1 MRVAVFGT
9 GVVGQTLAAKIADL
23 GHEVMVGTRDV
34 AAAVARTEPGM
45 AGGQPFSEWA
55 SQHADVKVGT
65 FAEAAA
71 HGEVL
76 FNATNGEGSIS
87 ALEMAGAEN
96 LSGKLLIDVANPL
109 DFSRGMPPTLFVSN
123 TDSLAEQIQRAFP
136 EARVVKALNTVN
148 AHLMVDPSQAAG
160 GEHTVFVS
168 GDDQSA
174 KDEVIRILREWFGW
188 KHVIDLGD
196 ITTARGPEMYMALW
210 LRLWGA
216 LQSNMFTIKV
226 VT

>member
-1 MRVAVFGT
+1 MRVGVLGT
-9 GVVGQTLAAKIADL
+9 GVVGETLAAKVAEL

-34 AAAVARTEPGM
+34 EAAVARTEPGA
-45 AGGQPFSEWA
+45 AGGQPFSEWV
-55 SQHADVKVGT
+55 SQHPDVKVGT
-65 FAEAAA
+65 FAEAAGHA
-71 HGEVL
+71 ELL
-76 FNATNGEGSIS
+76 FNATTGEGSIA

-96 LSGKLLIDVANPL
+96 LSGKVLVDVANAL
-109 DFSRGMPPTLFVSN
+109 DFSRGMPPSLFVSN

-136 EARVVKALNTVN
+136 EARVVKSLNTVN
-148 AHLMVDPSQAAG
+148 ARLMVDPGQAAG

-174 KDEVIRILREWFGW
+174 KDKVIRILREWFGW

-216 LQSNMFTIKV
+216 LQNNMFTIKV

>member
-1 MRVAVFGT
+1 MRVGVFGT
-9 GVVGQTLAAKIADL
+9 GVVGQTLAAKITEL

-34 AAAVARTEPGM
+34 EAAMARTEPGP
-45 AGGQPFSEWA
+45 AGGQAFSEWA
-55 SQHADVKVGT
+55 AQHSDVKVGT

-76 FNATNGEGSIS
+76 FNATNGQGSIP
-87 ALEMAGAEN
+87 ALEMAGAGN
-96 LSGKLLIDVANPL
+96 LGGKVLVDVSNPL
-109 DFSRGMPPTLFVSN
+109 DFSGGMPPSLFVAN

-136 EARVVKALNTVN
+136 DARVVNSLNTVN
-148 AHLMVDPSQAAG
+148 ANLMVDPGQTAG

-174 KDEVIRILREWFGW
+174 KDEVTRILRDWFGW

-196 ITTARGPEMYMALW
+196 ITSARGPEMYIALW
-210 LRLWGA
+210 LRLWLGLGTSMA
-216 LQSNMFTIKV
+216 TIKV

>member
-1 MRVAVFGT
+1 MRVGVLGT
-9 GVVGQTLAAKIADL
+9 GVAGETLAGKIAEL

-34 AAAVARTEPGM
+34 EAAVARTEPGM
-45 AGGQPFSEWA
+45 AGGQPFSEWV
-55 SQHADVKVGT
+55 SQHSDVKVGT

-76 FNATNGEGSIS
+76 FNATNGQGSIP

-96 LSGKLLIDVANPL
+96 LSGKILIDVSNPL
-109 DFSRGMPPTLFVSN
+109 DFSKGMPPTLFVAN

-136 EARVVKALNTVN
+136 EARVVKSLNTLN
-148 AHLMVDPSQAAG
+148 ARLMVDPSQAG
-160 GEHTVFVS
+160 GGDHTVFVS

-188 KHVIDLGD
+188 RHIIDLGD
-196 ITTARGPEMYMALW
+196 ITTARGPEMYLALW

-226 VT
+226 VS